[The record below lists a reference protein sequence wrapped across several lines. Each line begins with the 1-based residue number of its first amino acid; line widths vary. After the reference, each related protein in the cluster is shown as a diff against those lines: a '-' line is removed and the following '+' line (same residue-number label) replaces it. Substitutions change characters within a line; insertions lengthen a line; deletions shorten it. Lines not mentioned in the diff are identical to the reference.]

1 MNRKLKLISAMVLS
15 SVAIGNA
22 HAALTDDQGTV
33 HFQGKIINPPC
44 EVSTDSK
51 TVNVT
56 FTPMVATTF
65 AAIGSENSQTQDVV
79 INLKSCPADTT
90 INLTFSG
97 ATATTSDQL
106 KAMTGSDATGVGIV
120 MYGTGSAASTKVV
133 FDNKPDAAFAQTTPA
148 GEASDL
154 AFNYKAKVVAT
165 VTPADIKGG
174 DFTADTTYTISY
186 P

>member
-1 MNRKLKLISAMVLS
+1 MNRKLILISAMVLS

-65 AAIGSENSQTQDVV
+65 AAIGSENPQT
-79 INLKSCPADTT
+79 
-90 INLTFSG
+90 
-97 ATATTSDQL
+97 
-106 KAMTGSDATGVGIV
+106 
-120 MYGTGSAASTKVV
+120 
-133 FDNKPDAAFAQTTPA
+133 
-148 GEASDL
+148 
-154 AFNYKAKVVAT
+154 
-165 VTPADIKGG
+165 
-174 DFTADTTYTISY
+174 
-186 P
+186 

>member
-1 MNRKLKLISAMVLS
+1 MVLS

-22 HAALTDDQGTV
+22 NAALTDDQGTV

-44 EVSTDSK
+44 EVSTDAK

-56 FTPMVATTF
+56 FTPMAANSF
-65 AAIGSENSQTQDVV
+65 AAIGSENPQTQDVK
-79 INLKSCPADTT
+79 IDLESCPADTT

-120 MYGTGSAASTKVV
+120 MYGTGSAASTKVT
-133 FDNKPDAAFAQTTPA
+133 FDNAPNAAFAQKTPA
-148 GEASDL
+148 GDASDL
-154 AFNYKAKVVAT
+154 AFNFKAKVVAT
-165 VTPADIKGG
+165 VAPASIKGG
-174 DFTADTTYTISY
+174 DFTADTTYTIYY

>member
-1 MNRKLKLISAMVLS
+1 MNRKLILMPAMVLAS
-15 SVAIGNA
+15 LVIGNA
-22 HAALTDDQGTV
+22 NAALTDDQGTI

-44 EVSTDSK
+44 EVATTAK

-56 FTPMVATTF
+56 FTPVAANSF
-65 AAIGSENSQTQDVV
+65 ASVGSENPQTQDVA
-79 INLKSCPADTT
+79 INLESCPADTT

-97 ATATTSDQL
+97 ATATTSEQL
-106 KAMTGSDATGVGIV
+106 KAMTGAEATGVGIV
-120 MYGTGSAASTKVV
+120 MYGTGTAASTKVT
-133 FDNKPDAAFAQTTPA
+133 FDNAPNAAFAQKTPV

-154 AFNYKAKVVAT
+154 AFNYKAKLVAT

-174 DFTADTTYTISY
+174 DFTADATYTIYY